1 MRGTETSRDIVII
14 DRGGMIHESTVAIRQ
29 RRMNMEKVT
38 ALLKG
43 VMASVQKMLAGRS
56 QGQKKK

>member
-1 MRGTETSRDIVII
+1 
-14 DRGGMIHESTVAIRQ
+14 
-29 RRMNMEKVT
+29 MEKVT

>member
-1 MRGTETSRDIVII
+1 
-14 DRGGMIHESTVAIRQ
+14 
-29 RRMNMEKVT
+29 MEKVT

-56 QGQKKK
+56 QGQGQNKK